1 MKEDIIEIYK
11 RIDSLESK
19 INLIVEK
26 MQFHNNSEKKVDISD
41 LTQIYEE
48 KNFETF
54 YETCRNYGRSIDEDT
69 EEQMNWDVDC
79 TNGESTMSRV
89 VQCLMYFDLDNIAD
103 DIVAINSLKIDSD
116 KKIKSVDVGD
126 VLNKYQWKACLM
138 NCLKNVIEELFKHGE
153 ADENITYKEFQSG
166 RIHLESILMKYEDE
180 TANRLNLYW
189 TNSDTQGQPDVW
201 G

>member
-26 MQFHNNSEKKVDISD
+26 MQLHNNSKKRIDISD

-54 YETCRNYGRSIDEDT
+54 YETCRNYGRSVDEDT
-69 EEQMNWDVDC
+69 EEQMNWDIDC

-89 VQCLMYFDLDNIAD
+89 VQCLMYFDLDNIVD

-153 ADENITYKEFQSG
+153 ADEDITYKEFQSG

-180 TANRLNLYW
+180 TANKLNLYW
-189 TNSDTQGQPDVW
+189 TNNDTQGQPDSW

>member
-26 MQFHNNSEKKVDISD
+26 MQLHNNSEKVDISD

-153 ADENITYKEFQSG
+153 ADENIAYKEFQSG

>member
-1 MKEDIIEIYK
+1 MKEDILEIYK

-26 MQFHNNSEKKVDISD
+26 MQFDNSSEKKVDISD
-41 LTQIYEE
+41 LTHIYVE

-54 YETCRNYGRSIDEDT
+54 YETCRDYGRNIVENR
-69 EEQMNWDVDC
+69 EERMNWDINC

-89 VQCLMYFDLDNIAD
+89 VQCLMYFDLDNIVD

-116 KKIKSVDVGD
+116 KKIKSMDVGD

-153 ADENITYKEFQSG
+153 ADKSITYKEFQSG
-166 RIHLESILMKYEDE
+166 RIHLESILMKYENE
-180 TANRLNLYW
+180 TANKLNLYW
-189 TNSDTQGQPDVW
+189 TNNDTQGQPDSW